1 MIHGYAD
8 NEYVEQII
16 SLYKDIIA
24 SRVKYDGVTFVAIL
38 TPCRHSWL
46 VDAGV
51 EIFNSM
57 EHDHEV
63 KPVLII
69 LLAWLTV

>member
-1 MIHGYAD
+1 MIHEYAE
-8 NEYVEQII
+8 NEYVEQAI

-24 SRVKYDGVTFVAIL
+24 SGVKHDGVTFVAIL
-38 TPCRHSWL
+38 TPCSHSGL
-46 VDAGV
+46 VYAGV

-69 LLAWLTV
+69 LLA